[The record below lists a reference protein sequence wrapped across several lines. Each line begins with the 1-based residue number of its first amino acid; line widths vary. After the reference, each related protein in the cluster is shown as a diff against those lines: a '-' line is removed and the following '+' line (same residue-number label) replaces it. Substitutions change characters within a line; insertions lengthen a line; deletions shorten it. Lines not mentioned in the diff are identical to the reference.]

1 MCVEASDVSSDIAVD
16 RSMGQIPACVSRITV
31 IIVEMESQRTRDIHQ
46 SLVVVERKMIK
57 YLVFLVSLVV
67 ILHNRYHEVNA
78 DDVVSMK
85 NEETHE
91 HI

>member
-57 YLVFLVSLVV
+57 NLLFLVPLVV
-67 ILHNRYHEVNA
+67 ILHNRYHQVNA

-85 NEETHE
+85 NEET
-91 HI
+91 